1 MMKKLTNVS
10 PFLLLLF
17 PVFMVMLMAFATGIS
32 KDEQSEALTTKTS
45 TSTTIAKVATSI
57 LK

>member
-1 MMKKLTNVS
+1 MKKLTNVS

-17 PVFMVMLMAFATGIS
+17 PVFMVMLMAIATSFAKEDQT
-32 KDEQSEALTTKTS
+32 EMLTNKTS
-45 TSTTIAKVATSI
+45 TSTGFSKVTAAI